1 MNQSFNIPMKN
12 FNLNGQWPILAMV
25 ILFIAIPMS
34 TLPGFFDFMSF
45 VLGLITLGILVLLV
59 WTLVASRRKSS
70 S

>member
-1 MNQSFNIPMKN
+1 MKN

-59 WTLVASRRKSS
+59 WTVVASRRKRSEG
-70 S
+70 

>member
-1 MNQSFNIPMKN
+1 MKN

-59 WTLVASRRKSS
+59 WTVVASRRKSS
-70 S
+70 